1 MSEKPHLENVAECER
16 LLAKY
21 GDSYRS
27 VGWTRGQ
34 EYADLRYEIMLGVI
48 KDDLAATTTVLDV
61 GCGASHLYEYMRKTG
76 REHVRYRGVDA
87 SPKFLD
93 LSRRKFPQVDYYE
106 GDFLD
111 RSVTIPVHDYVVIN
125 GLFTYK
131 GTANGESM
139 WQYMKEGL
147 LRAFALCNRGLAF
160 NVMSSHVEW
169 ERDDLFHV
177 PIGTLTDFL
186 AHSLTT
192 TFTIRHDY
200 QLYEY
205 TVYAYKASRLY

>member
-1 MSEKPHLENVAECER
+1 MTRKPYLENVAECER
-16 LLAKY
+16 TLANY
-21 GDSYRS
+21 GDTYRG

-34 EYADLRYEIMLGVI
+34 EYADLRYEVMLGVI
-48 KDDLAATTTVLDV
+48 KDSAASPSVLDV
-61 GCGASHLYEYMRKTG
+61 GCGASHLYDYMRKTG
-76 REHVRYRGVDA
+76 REQFHYTGVDA
-87 SPKFLD
+87 SPRFLE

-106 GDFLD
+106 GNFLD
-111 RSVTIPVHDYVVIN
+111 NSVTIPVHDYVVIN

-131 GTANGESM
+131 GIADGESM

-147 LRAFALCNRGLAF
+147 VRAFALCNTGLAF
-160 NVMSSHVEW
+160 NVMSKHVEW

-186 AHSLTT
+186 AESLTT
-192 TFTIRHDY
+192 TFAVRHDY